1 MLNNLVGIYGVGIPA
16 STNSYE
22 SIATAVGTGSSG
34 TISFTAIPSTY
45 THLQLRS
52 IARGTQS
59 GAFTNMTLRVGNGS
73 IDSGSNYTYHRLF
86 GNGSAVTADG
96 AASQTSGLFGITGT
110 GAGSNT
116 YYTSVI
122 DFIDYKNTNKF
133 KTLKSLDGYDNN
145 GDGFVFLQSFLW
157 RSTSAITNI
166 ELTLGGGQNITT
178 ASQFALYGIK
188 G

>member
-1 MLNNLVGIYGVGIPA
+1 MASSRLV

-34 TISFTAIPSTY
+34 TISFTSIPSTY

-59 GAFTNMTLRVGNGS
+59 GASTNMTLRVGNGS

-86 GNGSAVTADG
+86 GNGSSATADG
-96 AASQTSGLFGITGT
+96 LGSQTSGLCGITGT
-110 GAGSNT
+110 GAGSNV

-122 DFIDYKNTNKF
+122 DFIDYDNTNKF
-133 KTLKSLDGYDNN
+133 KTIRSLNGYDNN
-145 GDGFVFLQSFLW
+145 GDGVVFLESFLW